1 MFRVKSARIIAR
13 CTYVDHPISKT
24 IFLRVKYKTMRVVVY
39 NRSLKKIAIENY
51 AEKDSE
57 L

>member
-1 MFRVKSARIIAR
+1 
-13 CTYVDHPISKT
+13 
-24 IFLRVKYKTMRVVVY
+24 MRVVVY

-57 L
+57 LWKKKKKIEENSSLIDCQLAGNFLFSSGNT